1 MSRVVITLQVVG
13 LTRAGSK
20 LVPLLLGAARIRTGR
35 PLVSRVYGFAVAD
48 VAIVPCA
55 DAGVIAALHQ
65 APVAVAYR
73 EYFPDSPP
81 PTVAE
86 LRAIW
91 AKRLADPTAVALAA
105 CRGGRPAG
113 SVMARADPDFPGG
126 QLVGLHVLP
135 SEWGKGIGSGLHD
148 AALAVLSE
156 AGYHDAGL
164 WVIAEN
170 NRARR
175 MYERR
180 GWVRCPGAGQQAYG
194 VIEVRYRRELP

>member
-1 MSRVVITLQVVG
+1 MSRG
-13 LTRAGSK
+13 
-20 LVPLLLGAARIRTGR
+20 
-35 PLVSRVYGFAVAD
+35 YGFAVTDA
-48 VAIVPCA
+48 AIVACA

-65 APVAVAYR
+65 ATVAVAYR

-86 LRAIW
+86 LQAIW
-91 AKRLADPTAVALAA
+91 AKRLADPTAVALVAR
-105 CRGGRPAG
+105 RGGRPVG

-135 SEWGKGIGSGLHD
+135 PEWGKGIGTGLHD
-148 AALAVLSE
+148 AALTVLSA

-170 NRARR
+170 HRARR

-180 GWVRCPGAGQQAYG
+180 GWVRCPGAEQQAYG
-194 VIEVRYRRELP
+194 IIEVRYRRELP

>member
-1 MSRVVITLQVVG
+1 
-13 LTRAGSK
+13 
-20 LVPLLLGAARIRTGR
+20 
-35 PLVSRVYGFAVAD
+35 VAD

-65 APVAVAYR
+65 ATVAVAYR
-73 EYFPDSPP
+73 EYFPGSPP

-86 LRAIW
+86 LAAIW
-91 AKRLADPTAVALAA
+91 AERLADPTAVALVA
-105 CRGGRPAG
+105 CRGARPVG

-135 SEWGKGIGSGLHD
+135 PEWGNGTGSALHD
-148 AALAVLSE
+148 AALAVLSQ

-164 WVIAEN
+164 WVIAAN
-170 NRARR
+170 SRARR

-180 GWVRCPGAGQQAYG
+180 GWACCPGVEQQAYG
-194 VIEVRYRRELP
+194 VSEVRYRREVP

>member
-1 MSRVVITLQVVG
+1 MAVWLASRS
-13 LTRAGSK
+13 RS
-20 LVPLLLGAARIRTGR
+20 AARR
-35 PLVSRVYGFAVAD
+35 PLVSRAYGFAVTD
-48 VAIVPCA
+48 VAIVPSA

-65 APVAVAYR
+65 ATVAVAYR

-81 PTVAE
+81 PTIAE
-86 LRAIW
+86 LQAIW
-91 AKRLADPTAVALAA
+91 AQRLADPTAVALAA
-105 CRGGRPAG
+105 CRGGQPVG

-126 QLVGLHVLP
+126 QLVGLHVFP
-135 SEWGKGIGSGLHD
+135 PEWGKGIGSDLHD

-170 NRARR
+170 NRARL

-180 GWVRCPGAGQQAYG
+180 GWVRCPGVEQQAYG

>member
-1 MSRVVITLQVVG
+1 M
-13 LTRAGSK
+13 
-20 LVPLLLGAARIRTGR
+20 
-35 PLVSRVYGFAVAD
+35 AD

-55 DAGVIAALHQ
+55 DAGVIAALHE
-65 APVAVAYR
+65 ATVAVAYR

-91 AKRLADPTAVALAA
+91 AERLADPTALALVA
-105 CRGGRPAG
+105 CCDDRPVG

-126 QLVGLHVLP
+126 QLTGLHVLP
-135 SEWGKGIGSGLHD
+135 PEWGKGIGNGLHD
-148 AALAVLSE
+148 AALAVLAR
-156 AGYHDAGL
+156 AGYRDAGL
-164 WVIAEN
+164 WVIAAN

-180 GWVRCPGAGQQAYG
+180 GWVRCPGAEQQAYG

>member
-1 MSRVVITLQVVG
+1 MCLAVS
-13 LTRAGSK
+13 
-20 LVPLLLGAARIRTGR
+20 AARTRTGR
-35 PLVSRVYGFAVAD
+35 ALVSRGYGFAVAD

-65 APVAVAYR
+65 ATVAVAYR

-86 LRAIW
+86 LQAIW
-91 AKRLADPTAVALAA
+91 AERLADPAAVALVA

-113 SVMARADPDFPGG
+113 SVMARADPEFPGG
-126 QLVGLHVLP
+126 QLAGLHVLR
-135 SEWGKGIGSGLHD
+135 SEWGKGIGGSLHD

-175 MYERR
+175 LYERR
-180 GWVRCPGAGQQAYG
+180 GWVRCPGVEQLAYG

>member
-1 MSRVVITLQVVG
+1 MTH
-13 LTRAGSK
+13 
-20 LVPLLLGAARIRTGR
+20 
-35 PLVSRVYGFAVAD
+35 VSRVYGFAVAD

-65 APVAVAYR
+65 ATVAVAYR

-81 PTVAE
+81 PTVAG

-91 AKRLADPTAVALAA
+91 AERLADQTAVALAA

-135 SEWGKGIGSGLHD
+135 PEWGKGIGSDLHD

-180 GWVRCPGAGQQAYG
+180 GWVRCPGVEQQAYG
-194 VIEVRYRRELP
+194 VIEVRYRRELPAAGRG